1 MKISFLINS
10 LDMGGAENVLLTYV
24 QALSRLGLYD
34 ISVITNKPS
43 ASKIQAK
50 MEEYANC
57 HSIFSLYEY
66 NNTNPIIKVY
76 KSIKR
81 RIMLHLF
88 LKKTDVII
96 DFLDCDFDRYIKSFK
111 QKKIT
116 YLHSSFQHLM
126 RRKKNIVERCNIY
139 DAIITICQD
148 MHAEIHSFSP
158 QWIDKAHIIYN
169 PFNFEDLK
177 NSSIDYSLLTE
188 STLNI
193 LNGEYILTVCRL
205 NEETKDIATLLDAY
219 YLARKQGCNQD
230 LVIIG
235 DGPDKVNLEQ
245 KATVLNLEK
254 HVIFIG
260 ECENPY
266 VWMKHAKKFVLSS
279 KDEGFGLVIVEA
291 LYLNGNV
298 ISSDCYIGPSEILQ
312 RGMLGELFDVGNK
325 QDLSNLLNQPSTRMP
340 LQDGQLDI
348 YRADNSVLMLHK
360 LISGISNAIN

>member
-10 LDMGGAENVLLTYV
+10 LDMGGAEKVLLTYV

-43 ASKIQAK
+43 TSKIQAK
-50 MEEYANC
+50 MEEYAKC
-57 HSIFSLYEY
+57 SSIFSLYEY
-66 NNTNPIIKVY
+66 KNKSPIAKAY

-81 RIMLHLF
+81 RIMLHLL
-88 LKKTDVII
+88 LKKTDII
-96 DFLDCDFDRYIKSFK
+96 VDFLDCDFDRYITSFN

-116 YLHSSFQHLM
+116 YLHSSFQHLI
-126 RRKKNIVERCNIY
+126 RRKKNIAERCKIY

-148 MHAEIHSFSP
+148 MHAEIHNFSP
-158 QWIDKAHIIYN
+158 QWLDKTHVIYN
-169 PFNFEDLK
+169 PFNFEELE

-188 STLNI
+188 LSLNI
-193 LNGEYILTVCRL
+193 LNSEYILTVCRL
-205 NEETKDIATLLDAY
+205 DEDTKDIATLLEAY
-219 YLARKQGCNQD
+219 YLARQHGCNQN

-235 DGPDKVNLEQ
+235 DGPDKANLEL
-245 KATVLNLEK
+245 KAVKLNLDK
-254 HVIFIG
+254 HVFFMG
-260 ECENPY
+260 ESENPY
-266 VWMKHAKKFVLSS
+266 VWMRHAKKFVLSS
-279 KDEGFGLVIVEA
+279 KGEGFGLVIVEA

-325 QDLSNLLNQPSTRMP
+325 QALSNLLCQPSTRMP

-360 LISGISNAIN
+360 LISGISNAVN